1 MHSLTYRHEGSEIE
15 VTVGAPR
22 RERRPKTGPHGGRL
36 RNAGLTGPHS
46 TGTTVL
52 AIVDAGMVIEAWS
65 EGPSDGGWHSPSFVG
80 PESLIRIQYFKG
92 SGPENGQGQ

>member
-1 MHSLTYRHEGSEIE
+1 
-15 VTVGAPR
+15 
-22 RERRPKTGPHGGRL
+22 
-36 RNAGLTGPHS
+36 
-46 TGTTVL
+46 
-52 AIVDAGMVIEAWS
+52 MVIEAWS